1 MSSIMKKIYCI
12 NKDGAVSE
20 TVGYIILFGIM
31 TAGIALVT
39 LYGYPLLLQE
49 QANAN
54 IRNMERNM
62 IVLQSDVNALV
73 YKSVPY
79 KETTMQ
85 VSGGVLSVEKP
96 VDITDPQNVEK
107 SFRIEIPG
115 ALPETDFSPGGLK
128 FLSENGDI
136 SILLQSGAI
145 VKYQSGGSVMISEPR
160 WFIDSVAGKNTLVIP
175 LIEVNSSKNL
185 AKSGIGTVQMSV
197 EPLNMFD
204 GGTTNFKDFSSS
216 PPYTVTVRPPLEY
229 QKAWENFFRDS
240 LGMTNNPPGSTSWER
255 TGVDRVV
262 IKAWRINVINL

>member
-1 MSSIMKKIYCI
+1 MKKIYCI

-216 PPYTVTVRPPLEY
+216 PPYTVRVRPPLEY